1 MRTGSWSY
9 DIDAPCAPARALAL
23 LSDITQ
29 QGELHPLIV
38 RVEELPPAPG
48 ALRSYAITD
57 RLALGPVPFRIT
69 YYADTLSITDEQVVT
84 VARQRP
90 RTTIRNTTTVSA
102 APSGCHVHVDVALTA
117 PTLLFPYAFREGR
130 KAHLALAGRIRDVL
144 SSQG

>member
-9 DIDAPCAPARALAL
+9 DVDASCAPQRALAL

-38 RVEELPPAPG
+38 AVEELPPAAG

-57 RLALGPVPFRIT
+57 RLVLAGVPFRIT
-69 YYADTLSITDEQVVT
+69 YHADTLSITDDQVVT

-90 RTTIRNTTTVSA
+90 RTTIRNTTTVTGTA
-102 APSGCHVHVDVALTA
+102 TGCHVHVDVSLTA

-130 KAHLALAGRIRDVL
+130 KAHLALAGRLQEVL
-144 SSQG
+144 SSPG